1 MGDSFKDQVKKWAE
15 ESEETLFAILKQ
27 SIDTTVKIANTPRG
41 EKGGNM
47 PVRTGFLRMSGSAA
61 LNEIPVGETLGEK
74 DKIYTTNYANDVPLI
89 LAQMKQGDVFYWG
102 WTAVYANRQ
111 NVYCGF
117 LDSAVD
123 RWQITV
129 NESVKKVKK

>member
-15 ESEETLFAILKQ
+15 ESEKTLFAILKQ

-74 DKIYTTNYANDVPLI
+74 DKMYTANYANDVPLI

-102 WTAVYANRQ
+102 WTAEYANRQ